1 MERRFPNIG
10 KFALLISVS
19 QFLGILLNG
28 ILGWFPAG
36 IIGTGARG
44 EKFHLLQYL
53 RQSLNLPYKD
63 NGFWSDA
70 GVLTGQEYA
79 MLLLMI
85 GTLVVAVIGLRAR
98 PSISGPQ
105 KQSIEDQQAQL
116 ESGQVSVSRPG
127 GLSVVN
133 PTTAA
138 IVSSIVGKE
147 GAPAAEIIADALG
160 EMTAVA
166 LEMGVDDELIKGQI
180 IQESVD
186 DSTIDSRF
194 TTKVGDQEDDIFDLT
209 GTGIL
214 TTSIDDDDDDELG
227 WLDDSDA
234 VEDEPDVLVFDPTSS
249 SDEPTLP
256 ELPTVKATTKTVEPI
271 SPPTVK
277 AVAPPVVK
285 AVAPPVVETVATPV
299 VEAVAPPP
307 AVEMVSDDSSPNY
320 LKRKEAQFGSMP
332 RRPSGLPK
340 AAVFDIEMNSWT
352 LFGRPVEESKSS
364 TVVSTKPSSS
374 GTSAPAVQTKARKAP
389 ALPSIPTSNKKNQNT
404 PRLPNIPQI

>member
-85 GTLVVAVIGLRAR
+85 GTLVIAVIGLRAR

-214 TTSIDDDDDDELG
+214 TTSIDDNDELG

-285 AVAPPVVETVATPV
+285 AVAPPVVEAVATPV

-307 AVEMVSDDSSPNY
+307 AVEVVSDDSSPNY

>member
-1 MERRFPNIG
+1 VERRFPKLG
-10 KFALLISVS
+10 KLALLISVS

-36 IIGTGARG
+36 VIGTGARG
-44 EKFHLLQYL
+44 QKFHLLQYM
-53 RQSLNLPYKD
+53 RQNLNLPYKA

-79 MLLLMI
+79 MLVLML
-85 GTLVVAVIGLRAR
+85 GTLVVAVVGLRSR
-98 PSISGPQ
+98 PSFSGPQ
-105 KQSIEDQQAQL
+105 KHSIEDQQAQL

-147 GAPAAEIIADALG
+147 GAPAADIIAGALG

-166 LEMGVDDELIKGQI
+166 VEMGVDDVLIKGEI

-186 DSTIDSRF
+186 DSIIDSRY
-194 TTKVGDQEDDIFDLT
+194 TTKVGDQDDDPFDLT

-214 TTSIDDDDDDELG
+214 TTTIEEDDDEGLG
-227 WLDDSDA
+227 WLDDSDL
-234 VEDEPDVLVFDPTSS
+234 VEDETEIAVFDPTSS
-249 SDEPTLP
+249 SEKPTLP
-256 ELPTVKATTKTVEPI
+256 DLPTAKATNKTVKPVI
-271 SPPTVK
+271 PPTVK

-285 AVAPPVVETVATPV
+285 AETPPTVEV
-299 VEAVAPPP
+299 
-307 AVEMVSDDSSPNY
+307 VSDALTSDY
-320 LKRKEAQFGSMP
+320 LQQKDAQFGSMP
-332 RRPSGLPK
+332 RRPTGLPM
-340 AAVFDIEMNSWT
+340 AAEFDIELNTWT
-352 LFGRPVEESKSS
+352 LFGRPVEESQVS
-364 TVVSTKPSSS
+364 TIVSTKPSR
-374 GTSAPAVQTKARKAP
+374 SAASKPVVQTKGRRAP
-389 ALPSIPTSNKKNQNT
+389 NLPSIPTPPKKKKKRG

>member
-1 MERRFPNIG
+1 VERRFPKLG
-10 KFALLISVS
+10 KLALLISVS

-36 IIGTGARG
+36 VIGTGARG
-44 EKFHLLQYL
+44 QKFHLLQYM
-53 RQSLNLPYKD
+53 RQNLNLPYKA

-79 MLLLMI
+79 MLVLML
-85 GTLVVAVIGLRAR
+85 GTLVVAVVGLRSR
-98 PSISGPQ
+98 PSFSGPQ
-105 KQSIEDQQAQL
+105 KHSIEDQQAQL

-147 GAPAAEIIADALG
+147 GAPAADIIAGALG

-166 LEMGVDDELIKGQI
+166 VEMGVDDVLIKGEI

-186 DSTIDSRF
+186 DSIIDSRY
-194 TTKVGDQEDDIFDLT
+194 TTKVGDQDDDPFDLA

-214 TTSIDDDDDDELG
+214 TTTIEEDDDEGLG
-227 WLDDSDA
+227 WLDDSDL
-234 VEDEPDVLVFDPTSS
+234 VEDEPEIAVFDPTSS
-249 SDEPTLP
+249 SEKPTLP
-256 ELPTVKATTKTVEPI
+256 DLPTAKATNKTVKPVT
-271 SPPTVK
+271 PPTVK

-285 AVAPPVVETVATPV
+285 AETPPTVEV
-299 VEAVAPPP
+299 
-307 AVEMVSDDSSPNY
+307 VSDALTSDY
-320 LKRKEAQFGSMP
+320 LQQKDAQFGSMP
-332 RRPSGLPK
+332 RRPTGLPK
-340 AAVFDIEMNSWT
+340 AAEFDIELNTWT
-352 LFGRPVEESKSS
+352 LFGRPVEESQVS
-364 TVVSTKPSSS
+364 TIVSTKPSR
-374 GTSAPAVQTKARKAP
+374 SAASKPVVQTKGRRAP
-389 ALPSIPTSNKKNQNT
+389 NLPSIPTPPKKKKKRG

>member
-85 GTLVVAVIGLRAR
+85 GTLVIAVIGLRAR

-214 TTSIDDDDDDELG
+214 TTSIDDNDELG

-256 ELPTVKATTKTVEPI
+256 ELPTVKATTKSVEPI

-285 AVAPPVVETVATPV
+285 AVAPPVVEAVATPV
-299 VEAVAPPP
+299 VETVAPPP

>member
-85 GTLVVAVIGLRAR
+85 GTLVIAVIGLRAR

-214 TTSIDDDDDDELG
+214 TTSIDDDDELG

-285 AVAPPVVETVATPV
+285 AVAPPVVEAVATPV
-299 VEAVAPPP
+299 VETVAPPP

-364 TVVSTKPSSS
+364 TVVPTKPSSS

>member
-10 KFALLISVS
+10 KFALLISIS

-36 IIGTGARG
+36 LIGTGARG
-44 EKFHLLQYL
+44 QKFHILQYL
-53 RQSLNLPYKD
+53 RQTLNLPYKE

-70 GVLTGQEYA
+70 GALTGQEYA
-79 MLLLMI
+79 MLVLMLS
-85 GTLVVAVIGLRAR
+85 TLVVAVIGLRSR
-98 PSISGPQ
+98 PSFTGPQ
-105 KQSIEDQQAQL
+105 KHSIEDQQAQL
-116 ESGQVSVSRPG
+116 ESGQVSVSKPG

-166 LEMGVDDELIKGQI
+166 LEMGVDDVLIKGEI
-180 IQESVD
+180 IQEFVD
-186 DSTIDSRF
+186 ESTIDSRF

-214 TTSIDDDDDDELG
+214 TTTIEDDEEEDLG
-227 WLDDSDA
+227 WLDDSD
-234 VEDEPDVLVFDPTSS
+234 VEEDEPEIPVFDPSPS
-249 SDEPTLP
+249 SDKPTLP
-256 ELPTVKATTKTVEPI
+256 DLPTVKATKKAVEPV

-277 AVAPPVVK
+277 AVAPPVVE
-285 AVAPPVVETVATPV
+285 AVAPPVVEAETPPTVEV
-299 VEAVAPPP
+299 
-307 AVEMVSDDSSPNY
+307 VSDTSSSNS
-320 LKRKEAQFGSMP
+320 LQRKEAQFGSMP
-332 RRPSGLPK
+332 RRPVGLPK
-340 AAVFDIEMNSWT
+340 AAVFDIELNTWT
-352 LFGRPVEESKSS
+352 LFGRPVEASQMS
-364 TVVSTKPSSS
+364 TIVSTKPSHSTAS
-374 GTSAPAVQTKARKAP
+374 TPVVQTKTRNAP
-389 ALPSIPTSNKKNQNT
+389 TLPSIPSPPKKEKKKA

>member
-85 GTLVVAVIGLRAR
+85 GTLVIAVIGLRAR

-147 GAPAAEIIADALG
+147 GAPAAEIIAEALG

-194 TTKVGDQEDDIFDLT
+194 TTKIGDQEDDIFDLT

-214 TTSIDDDDDDELG
+214 TTSIDDDDELG

-307 AVEMVSDDSSPNY
+307 AVEVVSDDSSPNY

-364 TVVSTKPSSS
+364 TVVPTKPSSS

>member
-10 KFALLISVS
+10 KFALLISIS

-36 IIGTGARG
+36 LIGTGARG
-44 EKFHLLQYL
+44 QKFHILQYL
-53 RQSLNLPYKD
+53 RQTLNLPYKE

-70 GVLTGQEYA
+70 GSLTGQEYA
-79 MLLLMI
+79 MLVLMLA
-85 GTLVVAVIGLRAR
+85 TLVVAVIGLRSR

-138 IVSSIVGKE
+138 ILSSIVWKE

-166 LEMGVDDELIKGQI
+166 VEMGVDDVLIKGEI
-180 IQESVD
+180 IQEFVD
-186 DSTIDSRF
+186 ESTIDSRF
-194 TTKVGDQEDDIFDLT
+194 TTRVGDQEDDIFDLT

-214 TTSIDDDDDDELG
+214 TTTIEDDEDEDLG
-227 WLDDSDA
+227 WLDDSDV
-234 VEDEPDVLVFDPTSS
+234 VEDEPEISVFDPSPS

-256 ELPTVKATTKTVEPI
+256 DLPTVKATKQTVEPV

-285 AVAPPVVETVATPV
+285 EVKPPTVEV
-299 VEAVAPPP
+299 
-307 AVEMVSDDSSPNY
+307 VSDTPSSDY
-320 LKRKEAQFGSMP
+320 LQRKEAQFGSMP
-332 RRPSGLPK
+332 RRPVGLPK
-340 AAVFDIEMNSWT
+340 AAVFDIELNTWT
-352 LFGRPVEESKSS
+352 LFGRPVEASQMS
-364 TVVSTKPSSS
+364 TIVSTKPSRSNAS
-374 GTSAPAVQTKARKAP
+374 TPAVQTKARNAP
-389 ALPSIPTSNKKNQNT
+389 TLPSIPTPPKKEKKRA

>member
-85 GTLVVAVIGLRAR
+85 GTLVIAVIGLRAR

-214 TTSIDDDDDDELG
+214 TTSIDGDDELG

-285 AVAPPVVETVATPV
+285 AVAPPVVEAVATPV
-299 VEAVAPPP
+299 VETVAPPP

>member
-1 MERRFPNIG
+1 VERRFPNIG
-10 KFALLISVS
+10 KFALLISIS

-28 ILGWFPAG
+28 ILGLFPAG
-36 IIGTGARG
+36 ILGTGARG
-44 EKFHLLQYL
+44 QKFHILQYL
-53 RQSLNLPYKD
+53 RQTLNLPYKE

-79 MLLLMI
+79 MLVLMLA
-85 GTLVVAVIGLRAR
+85 TLVVAVIGLRSR

-147 GAPAAEIIADALG
+147 DAPAADIIADALG

-166 LEMGVDDELIKGQI
+166 VEMGVDDVLIKGEI
-180 IQESVD
+180 IQEFVD
-186 DSTIDSRF
+186 ESTIDSRF

-214 TTSIDDDDDDELG
+214 TTTIEDEEDEDLG
-227 WLDDSDA
+227 WLDDSD
-234 VEDEPDVLVFDPTSS
+234 VLEDETEIPVFDPSS
-249 SDEPTLP
+249 SSEEPTLP
-256 ELPTVKATTKTVEPI
+256 DLPTVKATKQTVEPV

-277 AVAPPVVK
+277 AVATPVVK
-285 AVAPPVVETVATPV
+285 EVK
-299 VEAVAPPP
+299 PP
-307 AVEMVSDDSSPNY
+307 AVEVVSDTSPQ
-320 LKRKEAQFGSMP
+320 RKEAQFGSMP
-332 RRPSGLPK
+332 RRPVGLPK
-340 AAVFDIEMNSWT
+340 AAVFDIELNTWT
-352 LFGRPVEESKSS
+352 LFGRPVEASQMS

-374 GTSAPAVQTKARKAP
+374 TASTPAVQTKARKAP
-389 ALPSIPTSNKKNQNT
+389 TLPSIPTPPKKEKKRA

>member
-1 MERRFPNIG
+1 VERRFPNIG

-85 GTLVVAVIGLRAR
+85 GTLVIAVIGLRAR

-214 TTSIDDDDDDELG
+214 TTSIDGDDELG

-285 AVAPPVVETVATPV
+285 AVAPPVVEAVATPV
-299 VEAVAPPP
+299 VETVAPPP

>member
-1 MERRFPNIG
+1 VERRFPNIG

-85 GTLVVAVIGLRAR
+85 GTLVIAVIGLRAR

-214 TTSIDDDDDDELG
+214 TTSIDDNDELG

-256 ELPTVKATTKTVEPI
+256 ELPTVKATTKSVEPI

-285 AVAPPVVETVATPV
+285 AVAPPVVEAVATPV
-299 VEAVAPPP
+299 VETVAPPP

>member
-85 GTLVVAVIGLRAR
+85 GTLVIAVIGLRAR

-214 TTSIDDDDDDELG
+214 TTSIDDNDELG

-256 ELPTVKATTKTVEPI
+256 ELPTVKATTKSVEPI

-285 AVAPPVVETVATPV
+285 AVAPPVVEAVATPV
-299 VEAVAPPP
+299 VETVAPPP
-307 AVEMVSDDSSPNY
+307 AVEVVSDDSSPNY
-320 LKRKEAQFGSMP
+320 LMRKEAQFGSMP

-374 GTSAPAVQTKARKAP
+374 GTSAPAVQTNARKAP
-389 ALPSIPTSNKKNQNT
+389 TLPSIPTSNKKNQNT

>member
-1 MERRFPNIG
+1 VERRFPNIG

-85 GTLVVAVIGLRAR
+85 GTLVIAVIGLRAR

-214 TTSIDDDDDDELG
+214 TTSIDDNDELG

-307 AVEMVSDDSSPNY
+307 AVEVVSDDSSPNY

>member
-214 TTSIDDDDDDELG
+214 TTSIDDDDELG

-307 AVEMVSDDSSPNY
+307 AVEVVSDDSSPNY

-364 TVVSTKPSSS
+364 TVVPTKPSSS
-374 GTSAPAVQTKARKAP
+374 GTSAPAVQTNARKAP
-389 ALPSIPTSNKKNQNT
+389 TLPSIPTSNKKNQNT

>member
-1 MERRFPNIG
+1 VERRFPNIG

-85 GTLVVAVIGLRAR
+85 GTLVIAVIGLRAR

-214 TTSIDDDDDDELG
+214 TTSIDDNDELG

-285 AVAPPVVETVATPV
+285 AVAPPVVEAVATPV
-299 VEAVAPPP
+299 VETVAPPP

>member
-1 MERRFPNIG
+1 VERRFPNIG

-85 GTLVVAVIGLRAR
+85 GTLVIAVIGLRAR

-214 TTSIDDDDDDELG
+214 TTSIDDNDELG

-307 AVEMVSDDSSPNY
+307 AVEVVSDDSSPNY

-364 TVVSTKPSSS
+364 TVVPTKPSSS

-389 ALPSIPTSNKKNQNT
+389 TLPSIPTSNKKNLNA

>member
-85 GTLVVAVIGLRAR
+85 GTLVIAVIGLRAR

-214 TTSIDDDDDDELG
+214 TTSIDDNDELG

-307 AVEMVSDDSSPNY
+307 AVEVVSDDSSPNY

-374 GTSAPAVQTKARKAP
+374 GTSAPAVHTKARKAP

>member
-214 TTSIDDDDDDELG
+214 TTSIDDDDELG

-307 AVEMVSDDSSPNY
+307 AVEVVSDDSSPNY

-364 TVVSTKPSSS
+364 TVVPTKPSSS

>member
-85 GTLVVAVIGLRAR
+85 GTLVIAVIGLRAR

-147 GAPAAEIIADALG
+147 GAPAAEIIAEALG

-214 TTSIDDDDDDELG
+214 TTSIDDDDELG

-307 AVEMVSDDSSPNY
+307 AVEVVSDDSSPNY

-364 TVVSTKPSSS
+364 TVVPTKPSSS